1 MKIGY
6 ARVLANGKDLTA
18 QHNALFALGVEKP
31 QIYFNH
37 GLTGVNRVGPAL
49 REAMSACRRYV
60 CGDRAEAFTS

>member
-37 GLTGVNRVGPAL
+37 GLTV
-49 REAMSACRRYV
+49 
-60 CGDRAEAFTS
+60 